1 MIRIRR
7 RRRSLVN
14 VNWLILLGAMGAAI
28 LLTWVLDR
36 LGVVD
41 LSNKANRGGSSGGV
55 ITMMDEVFA
64 PTRHETQA
72 EFDRQTSLPAPAPT
86 PADDDHDLLSGTVLI
101 KVPSVRSDDRGPARV
116 GTHDRSY

>member
-7 RRRSLVN
+7 GPRSLIS
-14 VNWLILLGAMGAAI
+14 VNWLILLGAAAAAVVM
-28 LLTWVLDR
+28 TWVLDR
-36 LGVVD
+36 LGIVD

-64 PTRHETQA
+64 PTRQETQA
-72 EFDRQTSLPAPAPT
+72 EFERQTSLPAPAPT
-86 PADDDHDLLSGTVLI
+86 PADHDHDLLSGRVLI
-101 KVPSVRSDDRGPARV
+101 RVPSVRSEDRGPARA